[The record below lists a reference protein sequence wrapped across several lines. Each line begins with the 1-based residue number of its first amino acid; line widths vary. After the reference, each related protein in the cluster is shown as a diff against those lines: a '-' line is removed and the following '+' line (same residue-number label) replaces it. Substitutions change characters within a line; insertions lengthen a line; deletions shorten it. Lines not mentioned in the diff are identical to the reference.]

1 MTVEAMPSKR
11 TPMFQGRLSTRMILL
26 QQQTPVTEQAQLIR
40 CSVQQ
45 QNKPTS
51 FEAGTTKIGTIKKVT
66 SIISNIRDSFM
77 LCSIITS
84 KERKKIYAM
93 QLAKLEEYTKID

>member
-84 KERKKIYAM
+84 KERKKKSM
-93 QLAKLEEYTKID
+93 LCN